1 MSEAEGSVG
10 GWGLGVAQQEWCEYC
25 RKHSAW
31 VKAQKQEGAQNVVC
45 VCVGGADRG
54 AAGTQELGKK
64 GFRGRRGGSSFMVQ
78 DSGSHLQLFELG
90 LGQMGSIGGF

>member
-10 GWGLGVAQQEWCEYC
+10 GWGLGVAQPEWCEYC
-25 RKHSAW
+25 RGHSAW
-31 VKAQKQEGAQNVVC
+31 VKAQKQEGAQNV
-45 VCVGGADRG
+45 GGAERG

-64 GFRGRRGGSSFMVQ
+64 GFRGRRGGSGFMVQ
-78 DSGSHLQLFELG
+78 DSGGHLQLFGLG